1 VIFNVQGEWQKQIFT
16 PNKISQFFF
25 VTLKIDIYFLKLM
38 QNLLA
43 SVRSI
48 KFGIIYL
55 YFLNKRIKTNI
66 FFTLHL
72 LPLSLCVKDHLCRFR
87 KKVGA
92 VLPLQQTNDF
102 VPTHLSIL
110 ISVDLVDPSVPSF
123 LLTWLTH
130 QFPHF
135 CWPGW
140 PTSSLISV
148 DLVDPSVPSFLLTW
162 LTHQFP
168 HFCWVFIYCWTY
180 SRPKYIW
187 NIATQ

>member
-1 VIFNVQGEWQKQIFT
+1 MF
-16 PNKISQFFF
+16 
-25 VTLKIDIYFLKLM
+25 
-38 QNLLA
+38 
-43 SVRSI
+43 
-48 KFGIIYL
+48 
-55 YFLNKRIKTNI
+55 
-66 FFTLHL
+66 
-72 LPLSLCVKDHLCRFR
+72 LPLSLYVKDHLCRFR

-102 VPTHLSIL
+102 VPTHLSILISVDLVDPSIPSFLLTWLTHQFPHFCWPGWPTSSL

-180 SRPKYIW
+180 SRPEYIW